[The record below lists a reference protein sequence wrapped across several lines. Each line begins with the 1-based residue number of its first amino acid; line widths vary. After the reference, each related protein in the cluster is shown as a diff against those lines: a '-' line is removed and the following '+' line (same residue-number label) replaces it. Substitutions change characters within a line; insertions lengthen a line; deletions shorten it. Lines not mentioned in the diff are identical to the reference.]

1 MSEQVNT
8 PEVKGRFSMIDLLMV
23 IMVVGVLMTVMIP
36 IQQTKKHEMMVRDSL
51 NEMKKIIIANETW
64 KANDDFNEYAWYIGQ
79 LDLKLDTSVFEYS
92 LTDTTIVAISHKNT
106 LAKEEKTYYFDLRDK
121 KFRITDDSE
130 DVILRAWLP

>member
-1 MSEQVNT
+1 MAEQT
-8 PEVKGRFSMIDLLMV
+8 STAEIKSKFSLIDLLMI
-23 IMVVGVLMTVMIP
+23 IMVVGVIMTIMIP
-36 IQQTKKHEMMVRDSL
+36 IQQTKKQEMMVRDSL
-51 NEMKKIIIANETW
+51 QEMKKIIIANENW
-64 KANDDFNEYAWYIGQ
+64 KANDDFNEYAWIIGQ
-79 LDLKLDTSVFEYS
+79 LNLKLDTSVFEYS